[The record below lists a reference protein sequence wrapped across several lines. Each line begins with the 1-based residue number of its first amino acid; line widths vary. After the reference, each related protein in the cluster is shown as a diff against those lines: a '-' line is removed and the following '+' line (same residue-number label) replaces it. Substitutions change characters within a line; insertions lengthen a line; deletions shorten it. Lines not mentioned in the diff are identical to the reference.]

1 MPTRRRPVSPREPLR
16 ETAPRPAA
24 SARSSPFVSAPK
36 KKKRASGNPWL
47 RLLAAA
53 AGVFSVVFLSSSLT
67 SFLQQPSPEAMA
79 FASAEGNGLPTP
91 KPTPSP
97 VPTITPTPR
106 AYAPFGAQYG
116 YGGEDLIPG
125 AQETEGVLFTPL
137 PTDTPEPTPEPTPE
151 GYATLRKGAQ
161 GEDVRRMQQALVS
174 LGYLNEPAD
183 GSFGANTLAAVT
195 FFQAVNGLTADGIAG
210 QKTLTLLYGGTALPA
225 SAAPAMDFLILV
237 NRQHTLDAD
246 YVPSGLVTIESVL
259 SPDIVKV
266 KYQGTRA
273 NKTATEALGRMLQDA
288 VADGVGDW
296 QISSAYRTGRDQQKL
311 VDNSVAAYLRNHSD
325 WSRKQ
330 ALSAT
335 YNTVAPAGASEH
347 QTGLAFDVTVPGV
360 SFAGTPQQKWL
371 HKHCHEY
378 GFVIR
383 YTAEKQKITGFI
395 AESWHIRYVG
405 LEPAAIMTR
414 NDWCLEEYLDH
425 MKAR

>member
-1 MPTRRRPVSPREPLR
+1 MPERRRRPAQRAANPEEEP
-16 ETAPRPAA
+16 APAKPAA
-24 SARSSPFVSAPK
+24 RQPQQPGPAGGAVRFTLAALFVLLVVWVF
-36 KKKRASGNPWL
+36 SGMT
-47 RLLAAA
+47 RLLADPRDSALLFA
-53 AGVFSVVFLSSSLT
+53 
-67 SFLQQPSPEAMA
+67 EAE
-79 FASAEGNGLPTP
+79 ASGTPTP
-91 KPTPSP
+91 EPTPSP

-137 PTDTPEPTPEPTPE
+137 PTDTPKPTPEPTPE

-161 GEDVRRMQQALVS
+161 GEDVRRMQQALAS
-174 LGYLNEPAD
+174 LGYLNDTAD

-237 NRQHTLDAD
+237 NREHMLDAN
-246 YVPSGLVTIESVL
+246 YVPSGLVAIESVL
-259 SPDIVKV
+259 SPDVVKV

-296 QISSAYRTGRDQQKL
+296 QISSAYRTGTDQQKL

-378 GFVIR
+378 GFVVR
-383 YTAEKQKITGFI
+383 FTAEKQKITGFI
-395 AESWHIRYVG
+395 AEAWHIRYVG
-405 LEPAAIMTR
+405 TEAAAIMTK
-414 NDWCLEEYLDH
+414 NDWCLEEYVEH
-425 MKAR
+425 MGILQQ

>member
-91 KPTPSP
+91 EPTPSP
-97 VPTITPTPR
+97 VPTITPTP
-106 AYAPFGAQYG
+106 AVFAPFGAQYG
-116 YGGEDLIPG
+116 YGDSSLIP
-125 AQETEGVLFTPL
+125 ATPVPEETASPALSAVPIAEA
-137 PTDTPEPTPEPTPE
+137 TPEA
-151 GYATLRKGAQ
+151 YQTLKKGAE
-161 GEDVRRMQQALVS
+161 GDDVRRLQQALS
-174 LGYLNEPAD
+174 GLGYLSDAPD
-183 GSFGANTLAAVT
+183 GSFGGNTRAAVIQ
-195 FFQAVNGLTADGIAG
+195 FQAVNGLTADGIAG
-210 QKTLTLLYGGTALPA
+210 QKTLTLLYEGKPLPA
-225 SAAPAMDFLILV
+225 SAAPASDFLILV
-237 NRQHTLDAD
+237 NRQQPLGEN
-246 YVPSGLVTIESVL
+246 YVPMHLVNIEGNIPSDL
-259 SPDIVKV
+259 LKV
-266 KYQGTRA
+266 KYKGTQA
-273 NKTATEALGRMLQDA
+273 DKTAVEALRAMMEGA
-288 VADGVGDW
+288 AADGVTDW
-296 QISSAYRTGRDQQKL
+296 QISSAYRAYSEQQQL
-311 VDNSVAAYLRNHSD
+311 VDKSVKTYLRNHTD
-325 WSRKQ
+325 WTKKQ

-335 YNTVAPAGASEH
+335 YNTVAPAGTSEH

-360 SFAGTPQQKWL
+360 SFTGTEQQKWL

-378 GFVIR
+378 GFIIR